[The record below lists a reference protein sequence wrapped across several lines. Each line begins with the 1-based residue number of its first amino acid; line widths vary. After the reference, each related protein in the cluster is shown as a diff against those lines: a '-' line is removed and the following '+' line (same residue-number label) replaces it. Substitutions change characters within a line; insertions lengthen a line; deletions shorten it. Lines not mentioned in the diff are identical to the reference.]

1 MERYWGNPALRGR
14 GVTRASELRPAAS
27 PLATAERGS
36 GQSRLE
42 RGRSLSGRRM
52 RLGVR
57 EEALLLARDYL
68 QHCLNPAREPRPP
81 SRTAFTLRKVADQMV
96 EQHQAAFSNMKSRF
110 DNGLQ
115 MAARPRKAA
124 AAGPEGEAAAAAAAA
139 TGPGREETDTASA
152 AASAADFLRRVV
164 EEMSADEKMNWGRVV
179 SIFAFA
185 GVLGRH
191 LRDSGIVMS
200 PEAGPSP
207 VASLAE
213 SVANYLGKERREW
226 IEQNGGWVS
235 ECRGPGGS
243 PGPGLDYTCRISAS
257 L

>member
-1 MERYWGNPALRGR
+1 MRE
-14 GVTRASELRPAAS
+14 GVK
-27 PLATAERGS
+27 
-36 GQSRLE
+36 
-42 RGRSLSGRRM
+42 
-52 RLGVR
+52 
-57 EEALLLARDYL
+57 EEALLLARYYL
-68 QHCLNPAREPRPP
+68 QHCLSSAREPRPP
-81 SRTAFTLRKVADQMV
+81 SKTAFTLRKVADQMV

-124 AAGPEGEAAAAAAAA
+124 AGPEGEAAAASAP
-139 TGPGREETDTASA
+139 GPAREETDTATA
-152 AASAADFLRRVV
+152 AADFLRRVV

-200 PEAGPSP
+200 SEAGPSP
-207 VASLAE
+207 VDSLAE

-226 IEQNGGWVS
+226 IEQNGGW
-235 ECRGPGGS
+235 EGFLRFFGS
-243 PGPGLDYTCRISAS
+243 DDHWQESTVRNMLITVAGFGIAGLACLLAVR
-257 L
+257 

>member
-1 MERYWGNPALRGR
+1 M
-14 GVTRASELRPAAS
+14 RP
-27 PLATAERGS
+27 
-36 GQSRLE
+36 
-42 RGRSLSGRRM
+42 
-52 RLGVR
+52 GVR

-68 QHCLNPAREPRPP
+68 QHCLMSPAREPRAP

-96 EQHQAAFSNMKSRF
+96 EEHQAAFSNMKSRF

-124 AAGPEGEAAAAAAAA
+124 AAVAGPEGEAAAAAAAA
-139 TGPGREETDTASA
+139 AAASSGPAREETNTATA
-152 AASAADFLRRVV
+152 AADFLRRVV

-207 VASLAE
+207 ADSLAE

-226 IEQNGGWVS
+226 IEQNGGW
-235 ECRGPGGS
+235 EGFLRFFGS
-243 PGPGLDYTCRISAS
+243 DDHWQESTVRNMLITVAGFGIAGLACLLAVR
-257 L
+257 